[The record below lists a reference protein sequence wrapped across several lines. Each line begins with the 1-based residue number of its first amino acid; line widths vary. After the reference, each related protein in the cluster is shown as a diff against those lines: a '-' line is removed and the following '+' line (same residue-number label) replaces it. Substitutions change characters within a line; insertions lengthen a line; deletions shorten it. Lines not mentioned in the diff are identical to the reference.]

1 MLSVNELA
9 LDIFEELFE
18 YAEEFHAVPHELDN
32 GARIVD
38 CGVSTS
44 GGYLTGKRFTEI
56 CMGGLGEVNITMGR
70 IKEFPIP
77 FIEVSTDFPA
87 IACLGAQ
94 KAGWTINVNK
104 YFAMGSG
111 PARALS
117 LKPKH
122 TYEVIEYEDEFDYA
136 VICLESDHL
145 PNAAVMEKIAEAC
158 NVDVANTCAV
168 VAPTASIVGSVQ
180 VAGRCVETAVYKLNE
195 LGFDTK
201 KITAG
206 IGHAPI
212 APVKKDG
219 TRAMGSTN
227 DATIYHGSIML
238 TMNAPEIKDYLDRI
252 PSNKSKGYGKP
263 FYDIFKE
270 ANFDFYQID
279 TSLFSPAE
287 VVINEL
293 SEGVVYHVGAVNPE
307 VTLKS
312 FGFILHWRS
321 GLYEWEP

>member
-1 MLSVNELA
+1 MLSVNEQA
-9 LDIFEELFE
+9 LDLFEELFE
-18 YAEEFHAVPHELDN
+18 YAEESNTIPHELDN

-38 CGVSTS
+38 CGVSAA
-44 GGYLTGKRFTEI
+44 GGYRAGRQFTAI
-56 CMGGLGEVNITMGR
+56 CMGGLGDVDINMGR
-70 IKEFPIP
+70 IGNVPIP

-94 KAGWTINVNK
+94 KAGWTVSVDK
-104 YFAMGSG
+104 YSAMGSG

-122 TYEVIEYEDEFDYA
+122 TYEVIEYEDDFDYA
-136 VICLESDHL
+136 VIALESDHL
-145 PNAAVMEKIAEAC
+145 PNAAVMESIASAC
-158 NVDVANTCAV
+158 NVDVANTCAI
-168 VAPTASIVGSVQ
+168 VAPTASVVGSVQ

-201 KITAG
+201 KISAG

-219 TRAMGSTN
+219 VRAMGSTN

-252 PSNKSKGYGKP
+252 PSSKSPGYGKP

-287 VVINEL
+287 VVINEV
-293 SEGVVYHVGAVNPE
+293 SEGVVYHVGSLNPE

-312 FGFILHWRS
+312 FGFI
-321 GLYEWEP
+321 

>member
-9 LDIFEELFE
+9 LEIFENLAEF
-18 YAEEFHAVPHELDN
+18 AEEFNAAYHELGN

-38 CGVSTS
+38 CGVSTR
-44 GGYLTGKRFTEI
+44 GGYAAGRAFTEI
-56 CMGGLGEVNITMGR
+56 CMGGLGEVDFSMGE
-70 IKEFPIP
+70 IGGIPLP
-77 FIEVSTDFPA
+77 FIEVNTDFPSV
-87 IACLGAQ
+87 ACLGAQ
-94 KAGWTINVNK
+94 KAGWTVKVGN

-122 TYEVIEYEDEFDYA
+122 TYEVIGYEDDFDSA

-145 PNAAVMEKIAEAC
+145 PNGEVMEKIANEC
-158 NVDVANTCAV
+158 HVDVGSVCAV
-168 VAPTASIVGSVQ
+168 VAPTASLVGSIQ
-180 VAGRCVETAVYKLNE
+180 VSGRCVETAIYKLNE
-195 LGFDTK
+195 LGFDTT
-201 KITAG
+201 KITSA
-206 IGHAPI
+206 IGSAPVP
-212 APVKKDG
+212 PVKKDA
-219 TRAMGSTN
+219 TRAMGTTN
-227 DATIYHGSIML
+227 DATIYHGRIML
-238 TMNAPEIKDYLDRI
+238 TMRAPEIKDYLDRL

-263 FYDIFKE
+263 FYEIFKE

-293 SEGVVYHVGAVNPE
+293 DEGVVYRVGAVNPE

-312 FGFILHWRS
+312 FGLI
-321 GLYEWEP
+321 

>member
-9 LDIFEELFE
+9 LDIFDELFE
-18 YAEEFHAVPHELDN
+18 YAEDYNVAPHELDN

-38 CGVSTS
+38 CGVRTP
-44 GGYLTGKRFTEI
+44 GGYQAGRRFTEI
-56 CMGGLGEVNITMGR
+56 CMGGLGEVDTVMGR
-70 IKEFPIP
+70 VGDVPIP
-77 FIEVSTDFPA
+77 FIEIRTDFPA

-94 KAGWTINVNK
+94 KAGWTVNVGK

-136 VICLESDHL
+136 VIALESDHL
-145 PNAAVMEKIAEAC
+145 PNADVMETIADAC

-168 VAPTASIVGSVQ
+168 VAPTASIVGSIQ

-201 KITAG
+201 KIDAG

-252 PSNKSKGYGKP
+252 PSNTSRGYGKP

-279 TSLFSPAE
+279 TALFSPAE

-312 FGFILHWRS
+312 FGFV
-321 GLYEWEP
+321 